1 MAEPLISPDQIYR
14 EVQKA
19 VADAL
24 QISAEKVQPDMSLI
38 SDLAAESLDFID
50 INFRLEQRFGVAMP
64 RKYLLDHVEELFGEG
79 TAIDGSGRLTEVAVT
94 IWNAR
99 LGSAGP
105 RVHAGMPLDDV
116 PTLVT
121 PRTLVMIV
129 EEILATCLDTCP
141 NCGKAAWT
149 VVEECTIGCGECR
162 SRAPLVTGDDVIRRW
177 LEDFR
182 ARGGPMSSAS

>member
-14 EVQKA
+14 EVQTA
-19 VADAL
+19 IADAL
-24 QISAEKVQPDMSLI
+24 QISAEKVQLDISLI

-129 EEILATCLDTCP
+129 EEILATCPDTCP
-141 NCGKAAWT
+141 TCGKTAWT
-149 VVEECTIGCGECR
+149 VVEEGTIGCGECG
-162 SRAPLVTGDDVIRRW
+162 SRAPLLTGDDVIRRW

-182 ARGGPMSSAS
+182 AQGGPMSSTS